1 MTLMGGPIDTRRSPT
16 SPRSGSP
23 TEPIASLR
31 EVFRLAWSR
40 PGDALQNFDHLPV
53 CYLAEIVVKIAD
65 GAKDLVIFEAD
76 DDCLGAQFSINVP
89 IALLTLGL
97 AIWRVPESRDAPDDG
112 TVDWRGAFLA
122 TLGLGDWPIV

>member
-16 SPRSGSP
+16 SSRSGSP

-97 AIWRVPESRDAPDDG
+97 AICRVPESRDAPDDG

-122 TLGLGDWPIV
+122 TLGLAAESR